1 MSSLPALSFEDF
13 IQAAPDVYASLLSL
27 GKAVDAS
34 GLDKK
39 LTELI
44 KIRASQINHC
54 AFCLQ
59 FHIQIARKLGIPSEK
74 IDLVAVWQEAG
85 IFSAREK
92 AALAWTEALTSVPDG
107 IPNDALYSAMSE
119 HFTQSELVFLSVAI
133 SSINQWNRIG
143 VALRFNPPGLTQV
156 SA

>member
-1 MSSLPALSFEDF
+1 MPSLPALSYEDF

-27 GKAVDAS
+27 GKTVDVS

-92 AALAWTEALTSVPDG
+92 AALAWTEALTRVPDG
-107 IPNDALYSAMSE
+107 VPDDALYLAMSE
-119 HFTQSELVFLSVAI
+119 HFTQSELVFLSVSIA
-133 SSINQWNRIG
+133 SINQWNRIG
-143 VALRFNPPGLTQV
+143 VALRFNPPGVTQV
-156 SA
+156 LL

>member
-1 MSSLPALSFEDF
+1 MSLAVLSYEEFT
-13 IQAAPDVYASLLSL
+13 QAAPDVYASLLAL

-34 GLDKK
+34 GLEKK

-44 KIRASQINHC
+44 KIRASQLNHC

-74 IDLVAVWQEAG
+74 IDLVAVWQESG

-92 AALAWTEALTSVPDG
+92 AALAWTEALTSLPDGVPDEG
-107 IPNDALYSAMSE
+107 LYAVMTE
-119 HFTQSELVFLSVAI
+119 HFTRSELVFLSIAI
-133 SSINQWNRIG
+133 ASINQWNRIG
-143 VALRFNPPGLTQV
+143 VALRFHPPGVTQV
-156 SA
+156 SS